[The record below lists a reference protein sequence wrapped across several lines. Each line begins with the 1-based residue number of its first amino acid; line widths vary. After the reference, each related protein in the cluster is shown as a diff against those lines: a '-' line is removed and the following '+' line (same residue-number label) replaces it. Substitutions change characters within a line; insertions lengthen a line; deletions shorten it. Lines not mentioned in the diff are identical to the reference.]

1 MIGLTKTG
9 CLARLSAALGV
20 WAAIAPSSA
29 QAATCPPA
37 DPQAVAGTM
46 RDMYAAISVD
56 DGARLNAT
64 IFAPGFYAYDGGKR
78 FSGPELVALIAGAHK
93 AGKAYVWMVQEPDV
107 HVACDRAWIAYVN
120 RGSVTDASG
129 VLPVT
134 WLESAVLKFDG
145 TRWRIEFFHSTRAPA
160 AAAVA
165 ASPAK
170 P

>member
-1 MIGLTKTG
+1 MIALWKTG
-9 CLARLSAALGV
+9 RVAGLFAALGV
-20 WAAIAPSSA
+20 CAALAPSSG
-29 QAATCPPA
+29 QAAVCPPA

-46 RDMYAAISVD
+46 RDMYAAITVD
-56 DGARLNAT
+56 DEARLNGT
-64 IFAPGFYAYDGGKR
+64 IFVPGFYAFDGGKR
-78 FSGPELVALIAGAHK
+78 FSGPELVALIAGAHR
-93 AGKAYVWMVQEPDV
+93 AGKVYVWTVQEPDV
-107 HVACDRAWIAYVN
+107 HIVCDRAWIAYVN

-129 VLPVT
+129 VLPIT

-160 AAAVA
+160 ASGA